1 MAIGNNMIGWFDIEV
16 ISGNS
21 QSILRKEEEGATA
34 VGIGQNEMILHCNR
48 GIQRGEM
55 ATIYWQY
62 MDGVKRVKRIET
74 MHCWHSVVQF
84 RTVA

>member
-21 QSILRKEEEGATA
+21 QSILRKEEEGGTA

-55 ATIYWQY
+55 ATIYWQ
-62 MDGVKRVKRIET
+62 
-74 MHCWHSVVQF
+74 
-84 RTVA
+84 